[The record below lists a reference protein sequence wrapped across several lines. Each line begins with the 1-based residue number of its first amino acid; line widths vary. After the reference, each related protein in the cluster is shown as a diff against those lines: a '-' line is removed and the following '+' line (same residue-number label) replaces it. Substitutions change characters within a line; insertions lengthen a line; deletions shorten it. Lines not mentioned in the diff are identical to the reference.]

1 MEEDPQCWRTAPRV
15 MPSSTDTIETTIK
28 TVPVTESS
36 LTSNQKIFYIES
48 ETDEKTSEQSSS
60 SRSRSGSFIQSAH
73 ETAQIVCQ
81 SDIPLDDNW
90 FCDNHQARFKK

>member
-15 MPSSTDTIETTIK
+15 MPSSTDTIETTTK
-28 TVPVTESS
+28 TDPVTESS
-36 LTSNQKIFYIES
+36 LASNHQIFYIES

-60 SRSRSGSFIQSAH
+60 SRSFIQSAH
-73 ETAQIVCQ
+73 EIAQIVCP
-81 SDIPLDDNW
+81 SDIPLDNDW

>member
-1 MEEDPQCWRTAPRV
+1 MEEDPQCWRTAPSV
-15 MPSSTDTIETTIK
+15 MHSSTDTIETTIK
-28 TVPVTESS
+28 TDPVTESS
-36 LTSNQKIFYIES
+36 LASNHKIFYIES

-73 ETAQIVCQ
+73 ETAQIVCP
-81 SDIPLDDNW
+81 SDIPLDW